1 MICYQN
7 LLDDRLNHPN
17 SAVVMACI
25 QLVICMTKDM
35 EELTEHVYKR
45 IKGKIWNIRII
56 QDLLYKV
63 YQNITALKLQIL

>member
-1 MICYQN
+1 MAVDDLFQN

-25 QLVICMTKDM
+25 RLVIHMTKDM

-45 IKGKIWNIRII
+45 IKGKFIDFRCE
-56 QDLLYKV
+56 DF
-63 YQNITALKLQIL
+63 QNITTLN

>member
-1 MICYQN
+1 MAVDDLFQN

-25 QLVICMTKDM
+25 RLVIHMTKDM

-45 IKGKIWNIRII
+45 IKGKFIGFRGE
-56 QDLLYKV
+56 DF
-63 YQNITALKLQIL
+63 QNITTLN